1 MCDVDDSKDH
11 YGFDRINISC
21 AKGGKNNKKKSV
33 VGIVIGVVLGVLF
46 LIYVGLSVFAG
57 YYAWTEFPSESI
69 INKLL
74 KSIVGSLFSPF
85 YLFYIFLKISFFKA
99 K

>member
-1 MCDVDDSKDH
+1 MCDIDDSKDH

-21 AKGGKNNKKKSV
+21 SKDGKNKSKKSI
-33 VGIVIGVVLGVLF
+33 VGIVIGSILGILF
-46 LIYVGLSVFAG
+46 LIYLGLSIFAG

-74 KSIVGSLFSPF
+74 YNI
-85 YLFYIFLKISFFKA
+85 
-99 K
+99 